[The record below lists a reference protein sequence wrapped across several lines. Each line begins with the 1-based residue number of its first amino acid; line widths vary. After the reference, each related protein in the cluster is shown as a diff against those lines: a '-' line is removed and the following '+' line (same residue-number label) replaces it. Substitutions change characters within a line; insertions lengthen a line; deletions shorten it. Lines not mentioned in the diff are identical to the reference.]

1 MAVDWGEVRIGV
13 AACDRDAVLAY
24 PLGTVRTGDAEV
36 AELAALAAEHQVM
49 ELIVGLPRSLSGREG
64 PAARKVRERAARLAA
79 ATPVPV
85 RLLDERFSTVTGE
98 AAADIDRRRGRRRHL
113 GRGTRLRKSQAAATG
128 GVSIGRARLT
138 GGPRRYP
145 RTLDSSAKPLTD
157 REICTA

>member
-1 MAVDWGEVRIGV
+1 MRPGVRMAVDWGEVRIGV

-64 PAARKVRERAARLAA
+64 PAARKVLERAARLAA

-85 RLLDERFSTVTGE
+85 RLLDERFSTVTAAERLRGSGKSARQQRTSID
-98 AAADIDRRRGRRRHL
+98 AAAAVVILEEALDYE
-113 GRGTRLRKSQAAATG
+113 
-128 GVSIGRARLT
+128 RARQQPPGELVSA
-138 GGPRRYP
+138 GPG
-145 RTLDSSAKPLTD
+145 
-157 REICTA
+157 

>member
-49 ELIVGLPRSLSGREG
+49 EIVVGLPRSLSGREG

-85 RLLDERFSTVTGE
+85 RLLDERFSTVTAAERLRGSGKSARQQRTSID
-98 AAADIDRRRGRRRHL
+98 AAAAVVILEEALDYE
-113 GRGTRLRKSQAAATG
+113 
-128 GVSIGRARLT
+128 RARQQPPGELVSA
-138 GGPRRYP
+138 GPG
-145 RTLDSSAKPLTD
+145 
-157 REICTA
+157 

>member
-24 PLGTVRTGDAEV
+24 PLGTVRTGEADI

-85 RLLDERFSTVTGE
+85 RLLDERFSTV
-98 AAADIDRRRGRRRHL
+98 AAAE
-113 GRGTRLRKSQAAATG
+113 RLRGSGKSARQQRTSIDAAAA
-128 GVSIGRARLT
+128 VVILEEALDYERARQQPPGELVSA
-138 GGPRRYP
+138 GPG
-145 RTLDSSAKPLTD
+145 
-157 REICTA
+157 

>member
-49 ELIVGLPRSLSGREG
+49 EIVVGLPRSLSGRDG

-85 RLLDERFSTVTGE
+85 RLLDERFSTV
-98 AAADIDRRRGRRRHL
+98 AAAE
-113 GRGTRLRKSQAAATG
+113 RLRGSGKSARQQRTSIDAAAA
-128 GVSIGRARLT
+128 VVILEEALDYERARQQPPGELVSA
-138 GGPRRYP
+138 GPG
-145 RTLDSSAKPLTD
+145 
-157 REICTA
+157 

>member
-24 PLGTVRTGDAEV
+24 PLGTVRTGDADI

-85 RLLDERFSTVTGE
+85 RLLDERFSTVTAAERLRGSGKSARQQRTSID
-98 AAADIDRRRGRRRHL
+98 AAAAVVILEEALDYE
-113 GRGTRLRKSQAAATG
+113 
-128 GVSIGRARLT
+128 RARQQPPGELVSA
-138 GGPRRYP
+138 GPG
-145 RTLDSSAKPLTD
+145 
-157 REICTA
+157 

>member
-1 MAVDWGEVRIGV
+1 MRPGVRMAVDWGEVRIGV

-85 RLLDERFSTVTGE
+85 RLLDERFSTVTAAERLRGSGKSARQQRTSID
-98 AAADIDRRRGRRRHL
+98 AAAAVVILEEALDYE
-113 GRGTRLRKSQAAATG
+113 
-128 GVSIGRARLT
+128 RARQQPPGELVSA
-138 GGPRRYP
+138 GPG
-145 RTLDSSAKPLTD
+145 
-157 REICTA
+157 

>member
-85 RLLDERFSTVTGE
+85 RLLDERFSTVTAAERLRGSGKSARQQRTSID
-98 AAADIDRRRGRRRHL
+98 AAAAVVILEKALDYE
-113 GRGTRLRKSQAAATG
+113 
-128 GVSIGRARLT
+128 RARQQPPGELVSA
-138 GGPRRYP
+138 GPG
-145 RTLDSSAKPLTD
+145 
-157 REICTA
+157 

>member
-85 RLLDERFSTVTGE
+85 RLLDERFSTVTAAERLRGSGKSARQQRTSID
-98 AAADIDRRRGRRRHL
+98 AAAAVVILEEALDYE
-113 GRGTRLRKSQAAATG
+113 
-128 GVSIGRARLT
+128 RARQQPPGELVSA
-138 GGPRRYP
+138 GPG
-145 RTLDSSAKPLTD
+145 
-157 REICTA
+157 

>member
-24 PLGTVRTGDAEV
+24 PLGTVRTGEADI

-85 RLLDERFSTVTGE
+85 RLLDERFSTVTAAERLRASGKSPRQQRTSID
-98 AAADIDRRRGRRRHL
+98 AAAAVVILEEALDYE
-113 GRGTRLRKSQAAATG
+113 
-128 GVSIGRARLT
+128 RARQQPPGELVSA
-138 GGPRRYP
+138 GPG
-145 RTLDSSAKPLTD
+145 
-157 REICTA
+157 

>member
-13 AACDRDAVLAY
+13 AACDRDALLAY
-24 PLGTVRTGDAEV
+24 PLGTVRTGEADI

-85 RLLDERFSTVTGE
+85 RLLDERFSTVTAAERLRGSGKSARQQRTSID
-98 AAADIDRRRGRRRHL
+98 AAAAVVILEEALDYE
-113 GRGTRLRKSQAAATG
+113 
-128 GVSIGRARLT
+128 RARQQPPGELVSA
-138 GGPRRYP
+138 GPG
-145 RTLDSSAKPLTD
+145 
-157 REICTA
+157 